1 MSRRTPRKRVMRG
14 FYNRQAFFFSLTLR
28 VPVALLF
35 NCCLL
40 FVLNKQVEATA
51 QLPIDDAVISENTSI
66 NETILSASNKTLI
79 NMLSK
84 YV

>member
-1 MSRRTPRKRVMRG
+1 MRG

-28 VPVALLF
+28 VPVGLLF

-66 NETILSASNKTLI
+66 NETILSASNKTLVNI
-79 NMLSK
+79 LSK